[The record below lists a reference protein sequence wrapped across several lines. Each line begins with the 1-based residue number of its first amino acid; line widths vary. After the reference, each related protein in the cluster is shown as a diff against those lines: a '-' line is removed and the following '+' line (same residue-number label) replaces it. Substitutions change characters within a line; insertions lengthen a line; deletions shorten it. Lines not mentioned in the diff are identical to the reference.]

1 MALTRIKNKG
11 LGTSVPDSDNA
22 SALTTG
28 TLPNARLPANIQDT
42 GTEGT
47 KVAVGTTAQRG
58 STTGQWRY
66 NSTSGYFE
74 GVGTGGAIA
83 SLEPDPVISSVD
95 DVEVDSAAGGNQT
108 FVVTGTSFSSG
119 GTISFIGS
127 DGTTF
132 NASTTTHNSA
142 TQQTAV
148 VAKSS
153 FVNSKEP
160 YDIKFTSASGKF
172 GVLENVINVDNA
184 PTWSTAAGNVGSVL
198 EGTAISPTIQ
208 LSATDPEGESV
219 TYAETTSNLSG
230 SGFSISSS
238 GAITGT
244 AASVGSNTTTSF
256 DIRATAGSKTADRTF
271 NIITNNIN
279 TDALLFD
286 ATNLPNNTNVYT
298 DNTSGATVGLALNN
312 GTALSPSTA
321 VQLSRI
327 NGVNNGTGTLA
338 SGAVVSNQTNLY
350 SHYNNQASYGEINY
364 GNTFWSMVTQDPH
377 DTAKNKAWFGIYY
390 NGSPNNNHIW
400 WTWDL
405 GANPSVKIKRIAGDW
420 TWRTGSANFILYGSN
435 SAPNSGN
442 AMQSSFASSGLT
454 NLQETNSLGA
464 TFDYT
469 LSNSA
474 YYRYYVFRL
483 EGSGSYDYGMDRV
496 KIYGDYY

>member
-119 GTISFIGS
+119 GTISFVGS

-160 YDIKFTSASGKF
+160 YDIKFTSSTGKF

-279 TDALLFD
+279 IGALLFD
-286 ATNLPNNTNVYT
+286 ATNLPSNTDVYT

-312 GTALSPSTA
+312 GTSLSPSTA
-321 VQLSRI
+321 VTISSI
-327 NGVNNGTGTLA
+327 NGVTNGTLA
-338 SGAVVSNQTNLY
+338 NGAVISNQTNLY

-364 GNTFWSMVTQDPH
+364 GNTFWS
-377 DTAKNKAWFGIYY
+377 TAKLGTHEIDKNNGWFGIYSG
-390 NGSPNNNHIW
+390 GSPNNGHIW
-400 WTWDL
+400 YTWDL
-405 GANPSVKIKRIAGDW
+405 GANPSVKLTRMAGRW
-420 TWRTGSANFILYGSN
+420 TWRTGSANFIIYGSN

-454 NLQETNSLGA
+454 NLYETTSLGA
-464 TFDYT
+464 TFDWT
-469 LSNSA
+469 LSNTA
-474 YYRYYVFRL
+474 YYRYYVLRL
-483 EGSGSYDYGMDRV
+483 ENSGGSYDYGLDGV
-496 KIYGDYY
+496 KWYGDYY